1 MRARTLVCIEVLG
14 FTSALM
20 PWLAGQHPPGASVVV
35 ANLESVMQENFDTP
49 EYWRL
54 RRQMRYADELVTTA
68 QRFVSNEMRDVQSE
82 ASEDI
87 PNDTFLAVHMR
98 RNDFL
103 FVRSHTI
110 PSPDATVEQIVAALE
125 ASSIAAR
132 TLFVASDGWG
142 EARDVDF
149 SYIVR
154 TLRDTHGISVF
165 KYPEGKMLTGES
177 VQPYFKTPCLSIAQV
192 QHTAAT

>member
-1 MRARTLVCIEVLG
+1 MIG
-14 FTSALM
+14 GM
-20 PWLAGQHPPGASVVV
+20 HLAITPPFCVG
-35 ANLESVMQENFDTP
+35 
-49 EYWRL
+49 
-54 RRQMRYADELVTTA
+54 
-68 QRFVSNEMRDVQSE
+68 
-82 ASEDI
+82 
-87 PNDTFLAVHMR
+87 
-98 RNDFL
+98 
-103 FVRSHTI
+103 
-110 PSPDATVEQIVAALE
+110 
-125 ASSIAAR
+125 SIAAR